1 MPLPVVGNTLELVYD
16 ADLGKAVSQQSAVTG
31 HNANYI
37 ARWGNA
43 TWVGTKLKFSADGL
57 RNYWYIPDVPDEV
70 SIAVVHE
77 TGYGQAYV
85 LSKNYGGCEYH
96 ELYNA
101 TSKQIA
107 FLHVYKGSGGLAT
120 YPIGAGWVLR
130 SRIYSKGLMAR
141 FGGKPVWSISCID
154 RITSPATVTSQFI
167 GIQGFTP
174 PPVTDVSKLGTGT
187 GATTSNPMV
196 TITDVDDGTNP
207 PP

>member
-1 MPLPVVGNTLELVYD
+1 MPLPIVGNTLELVYD
-16 ADLGKAVSQQSAVTG
+16 KELGKAVSQQSAVTG

-43 TWVGTKLKFSADGL
+43 AWVGSKLKFSADGL

-101 TSKQIA
+101 ASKQIA
-107 FLHVYKGSGGLAT
+107 FLHVYKGSAGLAT
-120 YPIGAGWVLR
+120 YPIGAGWKLR
-130 SRIYSKGLMAR
+130 NKIYSKGLMAR
-141 FGGKPVWSISCID
+141 FGGKSVWSISCID

-167 GIQGFTP
+167 GVQGFTP
-174 PPVTDVSKLGTGT
+174 PPVSDF
-187 GATTSNPMV
+187 TTV
-196 TITDVDDGTNP
+196 TIAKGNTTTNPVVTVDYVDDGTNP